1 MIEPNHNLEPQRVTH
16 LPPDS
21 RISARPVRKPL
32 VVPETTQEKLKFWVW
47 PMGTLIS
54 VTTFLYLGFGLFNFN
69 FQGSDS
75 FLVLA
80 FSSAPEAVADA
91 LNPFTGFLSAIL
103 GIMITVIAIVL
114 QLAAQRY
121 GTRLIDLF
129 LEDQVN
135 RAYFAFMVCTLIY
148 SVFITFSV
156 KENFFAHWAIVVLVV
171 ATQVEIALLA
181 PYFLYLFKFLTPTNL
196 LHSIQVSSKSAVV
209 SVIDL
214 KPGQSLGPAQ
224 AEVAGAIEQVTDSA
238 LSAVNQMDR
247 NLGLMALNQ
256 MREMVLD
263 YQQLK
268 RQLPPEWFIVPQEYF
283 VGISQVFYQ
292 EICEKRLWVETKAC
306 MDLELIYKNSIRV
319 MPDAVSTIAR
329 NIRLLAEEAIRDQDD
344 EVLDLLVQFFNTYI
358 RIAINDKN
366 VRVIFNLF
374 YQYRLL
380 AEAVMDYDLEVAA
393 KILFYFKYYGET
405 CLQQGLWFVMLTAAF
420 DLGGMV
426 AVAYDKKVK
435 NFEKMLLVFLSLED
449 NVDPKKDFLAFDA
462 IRKAQLI
469 LSTYMYSKG
478 EVALIGLVIEDLKS
492 ETLEKLHHY
501 RNALLAVKS
510 KKFWEV
516 TDRGY
521 TFEYMEPDQKEWL
534 GRFFEEYILPQQHL
548 FKQSASEA
556 VQVLTERQRLER
568 EAQEQLANE
577 SLKEA
582 AQQKAQAEKL
592 ELEAA
597 KGKAKKTARKAQDG
611 EKPAKAS
618 RKPRAKK
625 TSPSGEAV

>member
-1 MIEPNHNLEPQRVTH
+1 MIEPNRNLAPERVGH
-16 LPPDS
+16 LPPES
-21 RISARPVRKPL
+21 RIAVRPTRRPL

-47 PMGTLIS
+47 PMGILIS
-54 VTTFLYLGFGLFNFN
+54 ITTFLYLGFGLLNFN
-69 FQGSDS
+69 FHGEDS

-80 FSSAPEAVADA
+80 FSSSGEAVADA

-148 SVFITFSV
+148 SVYITYSI
-156 KENFFAHWAIVVLVV
+156 KDTFFAQLAIFLLVV

-196 LHSIQVSSKSAVV
+196 LHSIQVSSKTAVL
-209 SVIDL
+209 SVIKT
-214 KPGQSLGPAQ
+214 KPGESLGPAQ

-268 RQLPPEWFIVPQEYF
+268 QQLPPEWFIVPQEYF

-329 NIRLLAEEAIRDQDD
+329 NIRLLAEEAIRDRDD
-344 EVLDLLVQFFNTYI
+344 EVLDLMVQFFNTYI

-380 AEAVMDYDLEVAA
+380 AEAVMDYDPEVAS

-478 EVALIGLVIEDLKS
+478 ESALIGLVIEDLKS

-501 RNALLAVKS
+501 RNALLGVKS

-548 FKQSASEA
+548 FKQAPAEVA
-556 VQVLTERQRLER
+556 PVLTERQRLER

-582 AQQKAQAEKL
+582 AVQKAQAETL
-592 ELEAA
+592 DQEAA
-597 KGKAKKTARKAQDG
+597 KAAKRTTRKKDG
-611 EKPAKAS
+611 TEKPAKAP
-618 RKPRAKK
+618 RKPRVPK
-625 TSPSGEAV
+625 TPPSDQAV